1 MAYREQALIELR
13 FSGVSTGVR
22 QSKSDLLTDITLL
35 LSLRTVDA
43 CDGILVLGSYHRCIH
58 VISGYDAFAA
68 LTQLFPSDCS
78 LHKNFGSFRTVTRSF
93 MLSIALFLLFTLAT
107 AVPSPN
113 VTTVD
118 PSRRLFFVG
127 VGGEVLRTGKNKD
140 RCITMMVGSRYPN
153 NRSPEPF
160 DFPVAAHC
168 RHDVLKAKLRC
179 EFFQFS
185 SLSRSARCPAA
196 RRSIDLCA

>member
-1 MAYREQALIELR
+1 
-13 FSGVSTGVR
+13 
-22 QSKSDLLTDITLL
+22 
-35 LSLRTVDA
+35 
-43 CDGILVLGSYHRCIH
+43 
-58 VISGYDAFAA
+58 
-68 LTQLFPSDCS
+68 
-78 LHKNFGSFRTVTRSF
+78 

-185 SLSRSARCPAA
+185 SLSRYARFMWLKRVGENPLQFSTLSGCKK
-196 RRSIDLCA
+196 IDRFVCLTEPLVFRETVSCVQIQDYTL